1 MKVFS
6 LILVLLFLFS
16 CNSSEK
22 EEEQP
27 ISSNELEFKVL
38 DSHFLNSEDM
48 WKPFEKEL
56 QGFSDELYTTL
67 RPYILENDIPTI
79 QNYIANG
86 LFSYEE
92 LTLFYLKR
100 IQLYDRNNDKSLNSI
115 ISLNPN
121 VIFEARSLD
130 HSFRDNS
137 EKHPIYGMPIL
148 LKDNINTLEMPT
160 TAGAVALTEN
170 YTEDAHI
177 VKQLKANGALILGKT
192 NLSEWAYFFCG
203 DCPSGYSAVGG
214 QTLNPYGRKIID
226 TGGSSSG
233 SGVATAV
240 NFAVAAVGTE
250 TSGSI
255 LSPSSQ
261 NSVVGMKPT
270 IGLLSRNGI
279 IPISSTLDTPGP
291 ITKFVVDNAI
301 LLSAMAGFDA
311 QDEASFTSGNTSG
324 YYLNLNKTSLTGKR
338 FGVFNHLLEDS
349 LYVNAIK
356 NLENLGADI
365 VKIEAENTS
374 LPNFLRLLNLDMQ
387 KDLPVYFSDFG
398 NQKHGFKTV
407 DDIIAFNMKDSLSRA
422 PYGQR
427 LFLGVASDKASHQE
441 FQAIKDTLFWNGR
454 MFFDLPM
461 ESNRLDGILSINNY
475 HAGYAAVAKYP
486 ALTVPMGYDNSN
498 APKGLTF
505 ITMSGSEM
513 ELLQWGYA
521 FEKAT
526 SMRKIPREYKD

>member
-6 LILVLLFLFS
+6 LILVSLFLFS

-22 EEEQP
+22 EEQQP
-27 ISSNELEFKVL
+27 ILSNELEFKVL
-38 DSHFLNSEDM
+38 DSQFLNNEEM

-56 QGFSDELYTTL
+56 HGFSDERYTTL

-79 QNYIANG
+79 QNYIADG

-92 LTLFYLKR
+92 LTLFFLKR

-115 ISLNPN
+115 ISLNPK
-121 VIFEARSLD
+121 VVDEARNL
-130 HSFRDNS
+130 DNS
-137 EKHPIYGMPIL
+137 LNEGAEKHPIYGMPIL
-148 LKDNINTLEMPT
+148 LKDNINTLNMPT
-160 TAGAVALTEN
+160 TAGAVALSEN
-170 YTEDAHI
+170 YTEDAQV

-203 DCPSGYSAVGG
+203 DCPSGYSALGG
-214 QTLNPYGRKIID
+214 QTLNPYGRKTID

-270 IGLLSRNGI
+270 IGLLSRSGI
-279 IPISSTLDTPGP
+279 VPISSTLDTPGP

-301 LLSAMAGFDA
+301 LLSAMTGFDA
-311 QDEASFTSGNTSG
+311 QDEASYTTESSSE
-324 YYLNLNKTSLTGKR
+324 YYLNLNSTSLSGKR
-338 FGVFNHLLEDS
+338 FGVFNHLLVDS
-349 LYVNAIK
+349 LYVNATK
-356 NLENLGADI
+356 QLENLGAEI
-365 VKIEAENTS
+365 VKIEAENLA

-387 KDLPVYFSDFG
+387 KDLPVYFSNYG
-398 NQKHGFKTV
+398 NQNLGYSTV
-407 DDIIAFNMKDSLSRA
+407 DDIIAFNLKDSLNRA

-427 LFLGVASDKASHQE
+427 LFLGVVSDKASEQE
-441 FQAIKDTLFWNGR
+441 FQAIKDTLFGNGR

-486 ALTVPMGYDNSN
+486 ALTVPMGYDNLN

-505 ITMSGSEM
+505 ITLTGGEI

-526 SMRKIPREYKD
+526 SLRKIPQEYKD